1 MNELNP
7 NKHKLLELPK
17 NVKLTHPKEFTHQY
31 TRALAILHDD
41 SEWDLVGG
49 RGITIKLFPGRYAG
63 DGVDWNER
71 KTFWREGFVCKYV
84 PRRAPTPSN
93 PAQKPV
99 ILVTAHLRSSD
110 NHKGE
115 IDVRHPEN
123 QRKEDFV
130 ADALHTML
138 AIALGSKALETL
150 SKSQVIVLGDFNTE
164 EKVPPKRLGKN
175 VWAATD
181 EESNAPKRK
190 TQDFQWLE
198 AALYLDWKNTRHEN
212 WDQRCRWHAR
222 SLGR

>member
-1 MNELNP
+1 MTAASSSHQQLAPTQLDQTVKVGLQNCGALQAINFTSRDGESTFKQRINDSISFCMGRGQAKFMVLSELNP

-93 PAQKPV
+93 PAQKP
-99 ILVTAHLRSSD
+99 S
-110 NHKGE
+110 
-115 IDVRHPEN
+115 VRV
-123 QRKEDFV
+123 RLWDADDLWED
-130 ADALHTML
+130 
-138 AIALGSKALETL
+138 L
-150 SKSQVIVLGDFNTE
+150 SKSYDARLLTVTE
-164 EKVPPKRLGKN
+164 E
-175 VWAATD
+175 D
-181 EESNAPKRK
+181 
-190 TQDFQWLE
+190 
-198 AALYLDWKNTRHEN
+198 
-212 WDQRCRWHAR
+212 
-222 SLGR
+222 